1 MQYQH
6 AIQNFRFERHVRL
19 RVGQPLNVIIF
30 IFSFLSPYL
39 SINFNIILNV
49 RWYGDMNLRVG
60 CVCKYL
66 YLIERRQKVF
76 TKSTPQ
82 VAKNSELQIHPFYIL
97 PEWKF
102 NKSCYFFYIF
112 NIHFSVN
119 SFESWDST
127 VFFSLQKWTEW
138 KEKVIF
144 WWIDWSLW
152 NRNLSLRQM
161 ELGIS

>member
-30 IFSFLSPYL
+30 FSFLSPFL
-39 SINFNIILNV
+39 PINFNIILNV
-49 RWYGDMNLRVG
+49 RWYGVMNLRVE

-66 YLIERRQKVF
+66 YLIECRQKVF
-76 TKSTPQ
+76 TVHPPSCRKFGAS
-82 VAKNSELQIHPFYIL
+82 NSFYKL

-102 NKSCYFFYIF
+102 NKSCYFFCIF

-119 SFESWDST
+119 SFESWES
-127 VFFSLQKWTEW
+127 FFFLFKKWTKW
-138 KEKVIF
+138 TEKVIF